1 MTNPNTIVYEQRYS
15 KLDRIALLERVQMQ
29 MSERRFKHVLGVE
42 EMAIALAGRYGGDS
56 EAASIAALT
65 HDYAKERDKDEMREI
80 IRKEQFDLELLE
92 YGSEIWHGPVG
103 AYLVEKELG
112 IEDEDILNA
121 IRHHTV
127 GASEMSL
134 LEKIIYVA
142 DFVEPGRDFPGVAEA
157 RKLAITDLD
166 AAVAY
171 ETKHTLSY
179 LIEQNNK
186 IYPLTIATYNSWV
199 AKS

>member
-1 MTNPNTIVYEQRYS
+1 
-15 KLDRIALLERVQMQ
+15 MQ